1 MPDFKDKCEFRDVI
15 AIRKTPKALICLI
28 DTADFVVPDS
38 QIDDDSE
45 VYQEGDEGTLIVSAW
60 WARKEGIE
68 P

>member
-1 MPDFKDKCEFRDVI
+1 MPSFKDKCEFYDVTGV
-15 AIRKTPKALICLI
+15 RKTPKALICLI
-28 DTADFVVPDS
+28 DVADFVVPDS

-45 VYQEGDEGTLIVSAW
+45 VKDEGDEGTLIVSAW